1 MKKST
6 SLNSDLSESLNHLN
20 LILYEKPLP
29 KTAKKQSI
37 DNIIAFS
44 RSYSVRKSATL
55 GQIDFI
61 LN

>member
-6 SLNSDLSESLNHLN
+6 PFSSESSELLNHQD

-29 KTAKKQSI
+29 KSAKKQTI
-37 DNIIAFS
+37 DNILAFS
-44 RSYSVRKSATL
+44 RTYSVRKSAEL
-55 GQIDFI
+55 GQIEFI

>member
-6 SLNSDLSESLNHLN
+6 SLNSETSEYLNHQD

-29 KTAKKQSI
+29 RSAKKQSI
-37 DNIIAFS
+37 DNILAFS
-44 RSYSVRKSATL
+44 RSYSVRKSASL
-55 GQIDFI
+55 GQVDFI